1 MGHCTSKDTKEQK
14 RINRRIEEQIK
25 KDQSMS
31 LRIIKLLLLGAGE
44 SGKSTILKQ
53 MRILHKDGF
62 SQHDLMSIKP
72 VVHSNCIHS
81 MLAILRAMFHLQ
93 IEYADP
99 ERVQDSQLVFA
110 TVHANKEELT
120 EDLSA
125 AMQRLWKDEGVQE
138 CFRRSNE
145 YQIDDSAK
153 YFFNNLQRLSQPDYI
168 PTEQDLL
175 RTRIKTTGITEVL
188 FELKGLT
195 FRLVDVGGQRSERK
209 KWIHCFEGVSSILF
223 ISSLSEYD
231 QTLREDNCTNRM
243 QESLKL
249 FDSICNS
256 PWFSDVH
263 FILFLNKKDLFAEK
277 IHRSPLTVCF
287 PEYKGQQNQT
297 ECINYIQWKFE
308 QLNRSSQREIYA
320 HHTCATDT
328 QQVQFVLDACLDM
341 IIAKNLK
348 SMGLC

>member
-1 MGHCTSKDTKEQK
+1 
-14 RINRRIEEQIK
+14 
-25 KDQSMS
+25 
-31 LRIIKLLLLGAGE
+31 
-44 SGKSTILKQ
+44 
-53 MRILHKDGF
+53 
-62 SQHDLMSIKP
+62 
-72 VVHSNCIHS
+72 
-81 MLAILRAMFHLQ
+81 
-93 IEYADP
+93 
-99 ERVQDSQLVFA
+99 
-110 TVHANKEELT
+110 
-120 EDLSA
+120 
-125 AMQRLWKDEGVQE
+125 
-138 CFRRSNE
+138 
-145 YQIDDSAK
+145 
-153 YFFNNLQRLSQPDYI
+153 
-168 PTEQDLL
+168 
-175 RTRIKTTGITEVL
+175 
-188 FELKGLT
+188 
-195 FRLVDVGGQRSERK
+195 
-209 KWIHCFEGVSSILF
+209 
-223 ISSLSEYD
+223 
-231 QTLREDNCTNRM
+231 M

-256 PWFSDVH
+256 PWFADIH